1 MLAHFPRQSSRDNIR
16 IHTSV
21 THNLYNSTIMNKSI
35 LIITKLDR
43 NEYESNKLAE
53 SFESKG
59 IKVTMAH
66 PDDFDIIVDRDIHK
80 GLKYRGQDM
89 ELPSL
94 ALVRL
99 GAGILPF
106 QLAVVRHLEQ
116 AGVTCVNG
124 SNAIETVKD
133 KLRTSQILSR
143 HGIPIPNTMMVR
155 MPIDDNLV
163 KDNIGFPCVIKVV
176 TGSYGEGVYLCERQ
190 RDYKKLMEFIDNLGN
205 KKTMLVQEYLGERVG
220 EDLRVLVIGGKV
232 VGAMKRS
239 APEGDFRANITNGG
253 TGERYEVTEEID
265 YLARE
270 TARVLNLDIAG
281 IDLLFDKRGFR
292 VCEANSNPG
301 FSGFEKY
308 CGVDVADLMTE
319 YIRFKIQ

>member
-1 MLAHFPRQSSRDNIR
+1 
-16 IHTSV
+16 
-21 THNLYNSTIMNKSI
+21 MNKNV

-43 NEYESNKLAE
+43 NEYESNKLLE

-59 IKVTMAH
+59 IKAIMSH

-80 GLKYRGQDM
+80 GLKFKGKDM

-116 AGVTCVNG
+116 AGIPCVNG
-124 SNAIETVKD
+124 SVAIETVKD

-143 HGIPIPNTMMVR
+143 HSIPIPNTMMVR

-163 KDNIGFPCVIKVV
+163 KDNIGFPCVVKVV
-176 TGSYGEGVYLCERQ
+176 TGSYGEGVYLCEKQ

-205 KKTMLVQEYLGERVG
+205 KKTMIVQEYLGERVG

-232 VGAMKRS
+232 IGAMKRT
-239 APEGDFRANITNGG
+239 APEGDFRANITGGG
-253 TGERYEVTEEID
+253 TGESYPVTEEID
-265 YLARE
+265 FLARE
-270 TARVLNLDIAG
+270 TARTLNLDIAG
-281 IDLLFDKRGFR
+281 IDLLFDSRGFR

-301 FSGFEKY
+301 FSGFERY
-308 CGVDVADLMTE
+308 CGVNVADIITE
-319 YIRFKIQ
+319 YVKFKIQ

>member
-1 MLAHFPRQSSRDNIR
+1 MSK
-16 IHTSV
+16 TV
-21 THNLYNSTIMNKSI
+21 

-43 NEYESNKLAE
+43 NEYESNKLVE
-53 SFESKG
+53 SFESRG
-59 IKVTMAH
+59 IQATMAH

-80 GLKYRGQDM
+80 GLKYKGQDM
-89 ELPSL
+89 PLPSL

-116 AGVTCVNG
+116 AGIPCVNG
-124 SNAIETVKD
+124 SVAIETVKD

-143 HGIPIPNTMMVR
+143 HSIPIPNTMMVR
-155 MPIDDNLV
+155 MPIDINLV
-163 KDNIGFPCVIKVV
+163 KDNIGFPCVVKVV
-176 TGSYGEGVYLCERQ
+176 TGSYGEGVYLCEKQ

-205 KKTMLVQEYLGERVG
+205 KKTMIVQEYLGERVG

-232 VGAMKRS
+232 IGAMKRT
-239 APEGDFRANITNGG
+239 APEGDFRANITGGG
-253 TGERYEVTEEID
+253 TGESFAVTEEID

-270 TARVLNLDIAG
+270 TARALNLDIAG
-281 IDLLFDKRGFR
+281 IDLLFDSRGFR

-301 FSGFEKY
+301 FLGFEKY
-308 CGVDVADLMTE
+308 CGVNVADIITE
-319 YIRFKIQ
+319 YVRFKIQ